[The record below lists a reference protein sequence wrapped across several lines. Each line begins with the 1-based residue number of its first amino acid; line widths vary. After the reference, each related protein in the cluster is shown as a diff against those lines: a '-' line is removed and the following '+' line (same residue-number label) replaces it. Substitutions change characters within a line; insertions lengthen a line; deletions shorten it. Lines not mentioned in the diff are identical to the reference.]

1 MKNKPLRARSVPFGS
16 PPPCGEV
23 ASAQRER
30 VGVDY
35 TRYVF
40 DDTLCTNNPPT
51 RPPSPCGLRWATS
64 PQGGGRIIPLTL
76 ALALNAA
83 SPSAAQTLPDFS
95 GYWGKNSVDPGPPPE
110 GYGPGPVMNKTRTF
124 YMRIGDDENPILKPS
139 AAEAVRRAGAISRT
153 GTNFPTP
160 SNQCWPMAP
169 PNIWRS
175 MGFMIVQ
182 KPDEVTLL
190 YNVDQFF
197 RKVRINGTHPANVE
211 PSWYGDSIGHYEG
224 DTLVIDTVGIKP
236 GRYSMVDNYG
246 SPQTETLHVVERIR
260 LIDKD
265 AALRAMAET
274 ERLSGRVEVE
284 MGAASIDQNHNGPGL
299 QVVFTVEDPAVFTAP
314 WSAAVT
320 YARALGGW
328 EERVCAEGIHNFI
341 DGKDADAPRADKI
354 DF

>member
-1 MKNKPLRARSVPFGS
+1 VFGHH
-16 PPPCGEV
+16 
-23 ASAQRER
+23 
-30 VGVDY
+30 
-35 TRYVF
+35 
-40 DDTLCTNNPPT
+40 
-51 RPPSPCGLRWATS
+51 PSPKFLARLEISTL
-64 PQGGGRIIPLTL
+64 PQGEGGIL
-76 ALALNAA
+76 ALALALVLSTA
-83 SPSAAQTLPDFS
+83 TATPAAAQTIPDFS
-95 GYWGKNSVDPGPPPE
+95 GYWGKNSVDPGPPPP
-110 GYGPGPVMNKTRTF
+110 GTGPGPVMNKTRTF

-139 AAEAVRRAGAISRT
+139 AAEAVRRAGAISQT

-182 KPDEVTLL
+182 KPEEVTLL

-197 RKVRINGTHPANVE
+197 RKVRIGGTHPANVV

-224 DTLVIDTVGIKP
+224 DTLVIDTIGIKP

-246 SPQTETLHVVERIR
+246 SPQTPTLHVVERIR
-260 LIDKD
+260 LIGKET
-265 AALRAMAET
+265 ARRAMAET

-284 MGAASIDQNHNGPGL
+284 MGAASIDESYAGPGL
-299 QVVFTVEDPAVFTAP
+299 QIVFTVDDPAVFTMP

-341 DGKDADAPRADKI
+341 NGKDADAPRASTNN
-354 DF
+354 F